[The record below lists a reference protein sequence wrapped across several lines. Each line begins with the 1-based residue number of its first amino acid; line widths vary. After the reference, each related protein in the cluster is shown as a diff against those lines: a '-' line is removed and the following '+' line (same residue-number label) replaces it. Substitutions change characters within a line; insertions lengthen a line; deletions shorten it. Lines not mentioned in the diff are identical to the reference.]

1 MKTIAIANQKGGIGK
16 TTTACATASILAK
29 KGCRVLMIDTDMQCN
44 TTDVY
49 KAETDGVATIY
60 DVVVEKK
67 DARTNINDAIQHTQ
81 YGDIIASDRLLVDA
95 ETILGADKLNGLFRF
110 QEALRELNGYDFVI
124 IDTNPVLNI
133 MLYNVLIAVDYI
145 VVPVT
150 TDRFGVQGLSQL
162 VDTIISVKQRYNQ
175 KINIAG
181 LLIVK
186 YKSRTNLGQTL
197 KNDLEVISK
206 ELDTKLFDTT
216 IRESVKVQE
225 AQALQIP
232 LIEHA
237 SNSPV
242 AQEYINYVD
251 ELLKGVN

>member
-1 MKTIAIANQKGGIGK
+1 MITIAIANQKGGIGK
-16 TTTACATASILAK
+16 TTTACATASILKK
-29 KGCRVLMIDTDMQCN
+29 KGYKVLMIDTDMQCN

-49 KAETDGVATIY
+49 KAETNGVATIY
-60 DVVVEKK
+60 DVVVEKGNSK
-67 DARTNINDAIQHTQ
+67 TNINDAIQHTQ

-95 ETILGADKLNGLFRF
+95 ETVLGADKLNGLFRF
-110 QEALRELNGYDFVI
+110 QEALKDLKGYDFVI

-150 TDRFGVQGLSQL
+150 ADRFGVQGLSQL
-162 VDTIISVKQRYNQ
+162 VDTVISVKQRYNQ
-175 KINIAG
+175 RINIAG

-197 KNDLEVISK
+197 KNDLEIISK
-206 ELDTKLFDTT
+206 DLDTKLFDTT
-216 IRESVKVQE
+216 VRESVKVQE

-232 LIEHA
+232 LIDHA
-237 SNSPV
+237 PNSPV
-242 AQEYINYVD
+242 AQEYNNYVD